1 MKSETSP
8 TVPTPG
14 NGLFGVP
21 HYHVVIDSDAD
32 CTVYTYE
39 YAPGMHASRS
49 VRVLLSEATR
59 SGALVRVITCRT
71 LTCRIYGQ
79 GTPDDL
85 SEETICARIT
95 EARDAARRSEGRPFP

>member
-1 MKSETSP
+1 MTSETPP

-32 CTVYTYE
+32 DTVYTYE
-39 YAPGMHASRS
+39 YAPGRHAARS

-71 LTCRIYGQ
+71 EPCRIYGQ

-85 SEETICARIT
+85 SEETIRARID
-95 EARDAARRSEGRPFP
+95 EARDVARRSEGREIP